1 MPFLIRIPHKIFEK
15 KVRFLFIW
23 WLLDYKM
30 EFVMPIS
37 IMVFLNLLLIFRLIF
52 MAASY
57 VKDKD
62 INLGQ
67 FRIYEGDFPDK
78 LWSARQQY
86 QNMFEIPILFYLLCS
101 LNIIFNNYSQ
111 FDIILSWGFVFSRV
125 IHFFIR
131 LKNQKNIN
139 IIPRTIVF
147 VLGLLFL
154 SIGWI
159 NFLLRFI

>member
-1 MPFLIRIPHKIFEK
+1 
-15 KVRFLFIW
+15 
-23 WLLDYKM
+23 M

-37 IMVFLNLLLIFRLIF
+37 IMVFLNLFLIFRLIY
-52 MAASY
+52 MAVSY
-57 VKDKD
+57 IKNED

-111 FDIILSWGFVFSRV
+111 FDIILSWGFVLSRV

-131 LKNQKNIN
+131 LKNQKDIN

>member
-1 MPFLIRIPHKIFEK
+1 
-15 KVRFLFIW
+15 
-23 WLLDYKM
+23 
-30 EFVMPIS
+30 MPIS
-37 IMVFLNLLLIFRLIF
+37 IMVFLNLFLIFRLIY

-57 VKDKD
+57 IKNED

-78 LWSARQQY
+78 LWSASQQY
-86 QNMFEIPILFYLLCS
+86 QNMFEIPILFYLLC
-101 LNIIFNNYSQ
+101 LFNIIFNNYSQ
-111 FDIILSWGFVFSRV
+111 FDIILSWSFVFSRV

-131 LKNQKNIN
+131 LKNQKDIN

>member
-1 MPFLIRIPHKIFEK
+1 
-15 KVRFLFIW
+15 
-23 WLLDYKM
+23 M
-30 EFVMPIS
+30 EFVIPIS
-37 IMVFLNLLLIFRLIF
+37 IMVFINLFLIFRLIY
-52 MAASY
+52 MAAFY
-57 VKDKD
+57 IKNED

-86 QNMFEIPILFYLLCS
+86 QNMFEIPVLYYLLCS

-111 FDIILSWGFVFSRV
+111 FDIILSWCFVFSRV

-131 LKNQKNIN
+131 LKNQKDIN
-139 IIPRTIVF
+139 IITRTIVF

-159 NFLLRFI
+159 NFLLMHL

>member
-1 MPFLIRIPHKIFEK
+1 
-15 KVRFLFIW
+15 
-23 WLLDYKM
+23 
-30 EFVMPIS
+30 MPIS
-37 IMVFLNLLLIFRLIF
+37 IMVFLNLFLIFRLIY
-52 MAASY
+52 MAVSY
-57 VKDKD
+57 IKNED

-86 QNMFEIPILFYLLCS
+86 QNMFEIPILFYLLCL

-111 FDIILSWGFVFSRV
+111 FDIIISWIFVFSRV

-131 LKNQKNIN
+131 LKNQKDIN

-159 NFLLRFI
+159 NFLLRYL

>member
-1 MPFLIRIPHKIFEK
+1 
-15 KVRFLFIW
+15 
-23 WLLDYKM
+23 
-30 EFVMPIS
+30 MPIS
-37 IMVFLNLLLIFRLIF
+37 IMVFLNLFLIFRLIY
-52 MAASY
+52 MAVSY
-57 VKDKD
+57 IKNED

-111 FDIILSWGFVFSRV
+111 FDIILSWGFVLSRV

-131 LKNQKNIN
+131 LKNQKDIN

>member
-1 MPFLIRIPHKIFEK
+1 
-15 KVRFLFIW
+15 
-23 WLLDYKM
+23 
-30 EFVMPIS
+30 MPIS
-37 IMVFLNLLLIFRLIF
+37 IMVFLNLFLIFRLIY
-52 MAASY
+52 MAVSY
-57 VKDKD
+57 IKNED

-111 FDIILSWGFVFSRV
+111 FDIVLSWGFVLSRV

-131 LKNQKNIN
+131 LKNQKDIN

-159 NFLLRFI
+159 NFLLRHL